1 MKTSGRLA
9 PLYSMSG
16 LLRATLTSQLL
27 RLSRFVPYV
36 HICGVPILPRGATF
50 DQKPRVYDM
59 RMIVWIFLTEL

>member
-59 RMIVWIFLTEL
+59 LMIVWIFLTEL